1 MTTTGTL
8 SATPQNYVGIAA
20 NGVRISPVRE
30 RLGKDPNTLSLHA
43 HSATKG
49 RRTKPLSR
57 QWRLLLWLHADL
69 NFWFCDLANLFDD
82 WGFLNPQTGG
92 CHEGREDNGA
102 APADD

>member
-1 MTTTGTL
+1 MS
-8 SATPQNYVGIAA
+8 SAMLLEGALVE
-20 NGVRISPVRE
+20 VISQQR
-30 RLGKDPNTLSLHA
+30 RHARKSSLGRQKQMQRHA
-43 HSATKG
+43 HFYMKG
-49 RRTKPLSR
+49 GWTKPLAR
-57 QWRLLLWLHADL
+57 QWCLLLWLHADL

>member
-1 MTTTGTL
+1 
-8 SATPQNYVGIAA
+8 
-20 NGVRISPVRE
+20 
-30 RLGKDPNTLSLHA
+30 
-43 HSATKG
+43 
-49 RRTKPLSR
+49 
-57 QWRLLLWLHADL
+57 LLLWLHADL